1 MVRYETF
8 DAFCI
13 GTYGKIPDVVGYGPE
28 YEAWH
33 EYRGDVNLRDLE
45 CKLQIVDTIETDG
58 DRFVNYLVPDNQL
71 GITAMRL
78 VTLYETDDKDHWVN
92 PTWFEVQ
99 STDINDAVIEAV
111 CEMTGWSLEQTASD
125 EYHDGWHVLTH
136 VNMVQHNS

>member
-1 MVRYETF
+1 M
-8 DAFCI
+8 
-13 GTYGKIPDVVGYGPE
+13 KK
-28 YEAWH
+28 
-33 EYRGDVNLRDLE
+33 E

-111 CEMTGWSLEQTASD
+111 CGMTGWSLEQTASD

-136 VNMVQHNS
+136 VNMVQHNN